1 VAATRQDRI
10 VVARLAGT
18 ASRHARGRDL
28 TRAEH
33 DRAVAELV
41 EIAAGRADLLA
52 EWAGLAAG
60 SSEDSPDEA
69 VHLQAAQL
77 CIDAGADKALIPGWI
92 EVGRRRAAAARQ
104 QPKPLDRSPRQ
115 RDRLVDRSQ

>member
-28 TRAEH
+28 TQAEH

-77 CIDAGADKALIPGWI
+77 YRRWRRQGPDPRLDR
-92 EVGRRRAAAARQ
+92 GRPPPHSCSQAAAQAI
-104 QPKPLDRSPRQ
+104 RQ
-115 RDRLVDRSQ
+115 RVPGNGDGLMDRSQ